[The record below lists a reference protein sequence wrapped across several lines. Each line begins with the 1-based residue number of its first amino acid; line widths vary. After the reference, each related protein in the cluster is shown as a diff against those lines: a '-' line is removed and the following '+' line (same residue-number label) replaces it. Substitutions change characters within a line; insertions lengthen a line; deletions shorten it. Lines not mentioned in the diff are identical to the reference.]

1 MSRRSRAATGVLAA
15 ALVLAAAAAPAHGDG
30 VDDLPEIT
38 SAQLAASVHDLQPN
52 VSDIR
57 SQITPL
63 EREISAKAIALNSDV
78 LFAFDEA
85 RISPRAQEAIGDV
98 VEDIPQGAAVTI
110 TGYTDDVGEDDY
122 NQELS
127 TRRARAVEKAV
138 AAARPDLTTTA
149 RGRGSADPVE
159 PNSRGGEDNPAGRAK
174 NRRVEISY
182 G

>member
-38 SAQLAASVHDLQPN
+38 AAQLAASVHDLQPN

-85 RISPRAQEAIGDV
+85 RISPRAQRAIADV
-98 VEDIPQGAAVTI
+98 VEDIPQGASVTI
-110 TGYTDDVGEDDY
+110 TGDTDDVGEDDY
-122 NQELS
+122 NQRLS
-127 TRRARAVEKAV
+127 SKRARAVAEAV
-138 AAARPDLTTTA
+138 ATSRPDLDTTA
-149 RGRGSADPVE
+149 EGRGSADPVE
-159 PNSRGGEDNPAGRAK
+159 PNTRGGEDNPAGRAK